1 MVHIKHRRKLSRRF
15 VITATLL
22 IFSGE
27 ITVSKVKEEPD
38 SNLTS
43 VAEITSNLGTDLS
56 AIDPL
61 AEAVAA
67 FQMAEEA
74 QDDRMKLAYYLTAAE
89 GTFVYALNEGVEE
102 ASRERAIYNTSCAEA
117 AVIIHRLASN
127 DIPFESV
134 STGDKTYRVILRDT
148 HSVGLLQQEY
158 VVTSNK
164 LIVQNLKKDVKQS
177 GLGGTLVEYLSK
189 DNPRFAND
197 PNVPPEGRSTS
208 FTSILIFEDTGV
220 GLVGPRVLV
229 HFQ

>member
-1 MVHIKHRRKLSRRF
+1 MVHNRHRKKLISSF
-15 VITATLL
+15 VYIAVLVT
-22 IFSGE
+22 FFGCS
-27 ITVSKVKEEPD
+27 TVPKDQKAPD
-38 SNLTS
+38 SNS
-43 VAEITSNLGTDLS
+43 ASISEITSDLGTDSL

-67 FQMAEEA
+67 FQKAEEA

-117 AVIIHRLASN
+117 AVIIHRLASS

-134 STGDKTYRVILRDT
+134 GAGDKTYRVILRDT
-148 HSVGLLQQEY
+148 HSGGFLQQEY

-177 GLGGTLVEYLSK
+177 GLGGTLVGNLSSK
-189 DNPRFAND
+189 
-197 PNVPPEGRSTS
+197 
-208 FTSILIFEDTGV
+208 
-220 GLVGPRVLV
+220 
-229 HFQ
+229 